1 MKLNNIILISILCI
15 TLSSCGV
22 FTKVFKNTNKN
33 KESVEVNV
41 NKKNNTE
48 TQDNSIVI
56 IKEKID
62 TITYTKP
69 KVIESNISNIV
80 NLKDIKDLVVL
91 KDNLVEVKQTYDTL
105 SKSLKTIV
113 FLKSQEVRVVLDK
126 ITTIKK
132 DIKVI
137 DKSKV
142 DSSYNKDII
151 NKSFIKTKEPV
162 NILWYILGVIGI
174 LGVGYYIF
182 NKIKSYKNLIN

>member
-62 TITYTKP
+62 TITYTKS

-80 NLKDIKDLVVL
+80 NLKDIKDLIVL

-113 FLKSQEVRVVLDK
+113 FLKSQEVKIVLDK

-137 DKSKV
+137 DKSKI